1 LGCPRFD
8 GFSTGVGAPAGL
20 CALLVV
26 TLAAACLA
34 RPRSS
39 FGAMLGQSALST
51 AYFGIAVAV
60 RAPLDA
66 AHESRILQQHFH
78 YAYGTYVG
86 LAGTALLL
94 VLAWATPLRAHIS
107 RTPANV
113 AALVIAGALLVAVL
127 LPWLRYHRSTSPG
140 SYWHRASPSRRSRR

>member
-1 LGCPRFD
+1 
-8 GFSTGVGAPAGL
+8 
-20 CALLVV
+20 
-26 TLAAACLA
+26 
-34 RPRSS
+34 
-39 FGAMLGQSALST
+39 MLGQSALST
-51 AYFGIAVAV
+51 AYFGIAVGV
-60 RAPLDA
+60 RAPLGA

-113 AALVIAGALLVAVL
+113 AALVLAGALLVAVL
-127 LPWLRYHRSTSPG
+127 LPWLRYDRSMLVVLPAAVLALASLDAAVCGRCTFQRSFG
-140 SYWHRASPSRRSRR
+140 STGSRKEFAKFS